1 MAASD
6 ENSSDEEDPNSL
18 RAKSPMKMSPPISK
32 AISAKNSSSNLS
44 VD

>member
-18 RAKSPMKMSPPISK
+18 KSPMKMSPPISK
-32 AISAKNSSSNLS
+32 VISAKNSSSNLS